1 MVAPDPDPRDADV
14 DPPGIGL
21 TVPGGRGWRV
31 GRRAHSLGR
40 IMEMELR
47 YSLVR
52 GQSRRRSAAA
62 AAAASSSS
70 PSAAHLY
77 VMRVKPTWRGTENY
91 FDLARSLSPWWYSED
106 RTCMDQRNVARR
118 DFGSAHGPVWLLVAL
133 LALQENFACM
143 EY

>member
-62 AAAASSSS
+62 AAASSSS

-77 VMRVKPTWRGTENY
+77 VMRVKPTWRGTENDV
-91 FDLARSLSPWWYSED
+91 DLALSLGMQRIVHVWINETWPGEISARP
-106 RTCMDQRNVARR
+106 MDMI
-118 DFGSAHGPVWLLVAL
+118 
-133 LALQENFACM
+133 ALQAQ
-143 EY
+143 